1 MSFLYDQIYEDVKK
15 LIKKYDSRDPREILI
30 QRGVNII
37 AFKENTK
44 LLGMYKI
51 IKSIKYNFYIYKT
64 YRIPSSIKLFLFDGI
79 VIIVIFLVLIYL
91 TIYKSYG
98 WLIYP
103 CIITISSMFIVIYF
117 SFKSNSNNK
126 YIKIKKIKPKKQQKP
141 NKQKDVQKSNFKKY
155 KLINKNRV
163 KDKNNNE
170 YKK

>member
-1 MSFLYDQIYEDVKK
+1 MNNVKRYLFAGLFIAFFDIGIDYPIMHWILFCLFANYSIYITIETFK
-15 LIKKYDSRDPREILI
+15 ISRRMQKIDIILI
-30 QRGVNII
+30 GLV
-37 AFKENTK
+37 
-44 LLGMYKI
+44 
-51 IKSIKYNFYIYKT
+51 SV
-64 YRIPSSIKLFLFDGI
+64 FLC
-79 VIIVIFLVLIYL
+79 YL

-163 KDKNNNE
+163 KDKNNNDD
-170 YKK
+170 KK

>member
-1 MSFLYDQIYEDVKK
+1 MNNVKRYLFAGLFIAFFDIGIDYPIMHWILFCLFANYSIYITIETFK
-15 LIKKYDSRDPREILI
+15 ISRRMQKIDIILI
-30 QRGVNII
+30 GLV
-37 AFKENTK
+37 
-44 LLGMYKI
+44 
-51 IKSIKYNFYIYKT
+51 SV
-64 YRIPSSIKLFLFDGI
+64 FLC
-79 VIIVIFLVLIYL
+79 YL

-155 KLINKNRV
+155 KLINKNIV

-170 YKK
+170 HKK

>member
-1 MSFLYDQIYEDVKK
+1 MNNVKRYLFAGLFIAFFDIGIDYPIMHWILFCLFANYSIYITIETFK
-15 LIKKYDSRDPREILI
+15 ISRRMQKIDIILI
-30 QRGVNII
+30 GLV
-37 AFKENTK
+37 
-44 LLGMYKI
+44 
-51 IKSIKYNFYIYKT
+51 SV
-64 YRIPSSIKLFLFDGI
+64 FLC
-79 VIIVIFLVLIYL
+79 YL

-103 CIITISSMFIVIYF
+103 CIITISSMFIIIYF

-126 YIKIKKIKPKKQQKP
+126 YIKIKKIKPKKHQKP

-170 YKK
+170 DKK

>member
-1 MSFLYDQIYEDVKK
+1 MNNVKRYLFVGLFIAFFDIGIDYPIMHWILFCLFANYSIYITIETFK
-15 LIKKYDSRDPREILI
+15 ISRRMQKIDIILI
-30 QRGVNII
+30 GLV
-37 AFKENTK
+37 
-44 LLGMYKI
+44 
-51 IKSIKYNFYIYKT
+51 SV
-64 YRIPSSIKLFLFDGI
+64 FLC
-79 VIIVIFLVLIYL
+79 YL

-163 KDKNNNE
+163 KDKNNN
-170 YKK
+170 

>member
-1 MSFLYDQIYEDVKK
+1 MNNVKRYLFAGLFIAFFDIGIDYPIMHWILFCLFANYSIYITIETFK
-15 LIKKYDSRDPREILI
+15 ISRRMQKIDIILI
-30 QRGVNII
+30 GLV
-37 AFKENTK
+37 
-44 LLGMYKI
+44 
-51 IKSIKYNFYIYKT
+51 SV
-64 YRIPSSIKLFLFDGI
+64 FLC
-79 VIIVIFLVLIYL
+79 YL

-163 KDKNNNE
+163 KDKNNN
-170 YKK
+170 

>member
-1 MSFLYDQIYEDVKK
+1 MNNVKRYLFAGLFIAFFDIGIDYPIMHWILFCLFANYSIYITIETFK
-15 LIKKYDSRDPREILI
+15 ISRRMQKIDIILI
-30 QRGVNII
+30 GLV
-37 AFKENTK
+37 
-44 LLGMYKI
+44 
-51 IKSIKYNFYIYKT
+51 SV
-64 YRIPSSIKLFLFDGI
+64 FLC
-79 VIIVIFLVLIYL
+79 YL

-170 YKK
+170 DKK

>member
-1 MSFLYDQIYEDVKK
+1 MNNVKRYLFVGLFIAFFDIGIDYPIMHWILFCLFANYSIYITIETFK
-15 LIKKYDSRDPREILI
+15 ISRRMQKIDIILI
-30 QRGVNII
+30 GLV
-37 AFKENTK
+37 
-44 LLGMYKI
+44 
-51 IKSIKYNFYIYKT
+51 SV
-64 YRIPSSIKLFLFDGI
+64 FLC
-79 VIIVIFLVLIYL
+79 YL

-155 KLINKNRV
+155 KLINKNIV

-170 YKK
+170 DKK

>member
-1 MSFLYDQIYEDVKK
+1 MNNVKRYLFAGLFIAFFDIGIDYPIMHWILFCLFANYSIYITIETFK
-15 LIKKYDSRDPREILI
+15 ISRRMQKIDIILI
-30 QRGVNII
+30 GLV
-37 AFKENTK
+37 
-44 LLGMYKI
+44 
-51 IKSIKYNFYIYKT
+51 SV
-64 YRIPSSIKLFLFDGI
+64 FLC
-79 VIIVIFLVLIYL
+79 YL

-155 KLINKNRV
+155 KLINKNIV
-163 KDKNNNE
+163 KDKNNNDD
-170 YKK
+170 KKIKE

>member
-1 MSFLYDQIYEDVKK
+1 MNEFLAGAKIAFQQKILGSILDNIIFSDLPIINW
-15 LIKKYDSRDPREILI
+15 LILEILGLPI
-30 QRGVNII
+30 
-37 AFKENTK
+37 
-44 LLGMYKI
+44 MYKI

-64 YRIPSSIKLFLFDGI
+64 YRIPSSIKLFLFDCI

-126 YIKIKKIKPKKQQKP
+126 NKYIKIKKIKPKKQQKP
-141 NKQKDVQKSNFKKY
+141 NKQKYVQKLNFKKY

-170 YKK
+170 DKK

>member
-1 MSFLYDQIYEDVKK
+1 MNNVKRYLFAGLFIAFFDIGIDYPIMHWILFCLFANYSIYITIETFK
-15 LIKKYDSRDPREILI
+15 ISRRMQKIDIILI
-30 QRGVNII
+30 GLV
-37 AFKENTK
+37 
-44 LLGMYKI
+44 
-51 IKSIKYNFYIYKT
+51 SV
-64 YRIPSSIKLFLFDGI
+64 FLC
-79 VIIVIFLVLIYL
+79 YL

-141 NKQKDVQKSNFKKY
+141 NKQKDVQKLNFKKY

-170 YKK
+170 DKK

>member
-1 MSFLYDQIYEDVKK
+1 MNNVKRYLFAGLFIAFFDIGIDYPIMHWILFCLFANYSIYITIETFK
-15 LIKKYDSRDPREILI
+15 ISRRMQKIDIILI
-30 QRGVNII
+30 GLV
-37 AFKENTK
+37 
-44 LLGMYKI
+44 
-51 IKSIKYNFYIYKT
+51 SV
-64 YRIPSSIKLFLFDGI
+64 FLC
-79 VIIVIFLVLIYL
+79 YL

>member
-1 MSFLYDQIYEDVKK
+1 MNNVKRYLFAGLFIAFFDIGIDYPIMHWILFCLFANYSIYITIETFK
-15 LIKKYDSRDPREILI
+15 ISRRMQKIDIILI
-30 QRGVNII
+30 GLV
-37 AFKENTK
+37 
-44 LLGMYKI
+44 
-51 IKSIKYNFYIYKT
+51 SV
-64 YRIPSSIKLFLFDGI
+64 FLC
-79 VIIVIFLVLIYL
+79 YL
-91 TIYKSYG
+91 TIYNSYC

-170 YKK
+170 DKK

>member
-1 MSFLYDQIYEDVKK
+1 MNNVKRYLFAGLFIAFFDIGIDYPIMHWILFCLFANYSIYITIETFK
-15 LIKKYDSRDPREILI
+15 ISRRMQKIDIILI
-30 QRGVNII
+30 GLV
-37 AFKENTK
+37 
-44 LLGMYKI
+44 
-51 IKSIKYNFYIYKT
+51 SV
-64 YRIPSSIKLFLFDGI
+64 FLC
-79 VIIVIFLVLIYL
+79 YL

-141 NKQKDVQKSNFKKY
+141 NKQKESKKSNFKKY
-155 KLINKNRV
+155 KLINKNIV

-170 YKK
+170 DKK

>member
-1 MSFLYDQIYEDVKK
+1 MNNVKRYLFAGLFIAFFDIGIDYPIMHWILFCLFANYSIYITIETFK
-15 LIKKYDSRDPREILI
+15 ISRRMQKIDIILI
-30 QRGVNII
+30 GLV
-37 AFKENTK
+37 
-44 LLGMYKI
+44 
-51 IKSIKYNFYIYKT
+51 SV
-64 YRIPSSIKLFLFDGI
+64 FLC
-79 VIIVIFLVLIYL
+79 YL

-141 NKQKDVQKSNFKKY
+141 NKPKDVQKLNFKKY

-170 YKK
+170 DKK

>member
-1 MSFLYDQIYEDVKK
+1 MNNVKRYLFVGLFIAFFDIGIDYPIMHWILFCLFANYSIYITIETFK
-15 LIKKYDSRDPREILI
+15 ISRRMQKIDIILI
-30 QRGVNII
+30 GLV
-37 AFKENTK
+37 
-44 LLGMYKI
+44 
-51 IKSIKYNFYIYKT
+51 SV
-64 YRIPSSIKLFLFDGI
+64 FLC
-79 VIIVIFLVLIYL
+79 YL

-103 CIITISSMFIVIYF
+103 CIVTISSMFIVIYF

-126 YIKIKKIKPKKQQKP
+126 YIKIKKIKPKKQQKQ
-141 NKQKDVQKSNFKKY
+141 NKQKDVQKLNFKKY

>member
-1 MSFLYDQIYEDVKK
+1 MNNVKRYLFAGLFIAFFDIGIDYPIMHWILFCLFANYSIYITIETFK
-15 LIKKYDSRDPREILI
+15 ISRRMQKIDIILI
-30 QRGVNII
+30 GLV
-37 AFKENTK
+37 
-44 LLGMYKI
+44 
-51 IKSIKYNFYIYKT
+51 SV
-64 YRIPSSIKLFLFDGI
+64 FLC
-79 VIIVIFLVLIYL
+79 YL

-103 CIITISSMFIVIYF
+103 CTITISSMFIVIYF

-163 KDKNNNE
+163 KDKNKNKNNE
-170 YKK
+170 I

>member
-1 MSFLYDQIYEDVKK
+1 MNNVKRYLFAGLFIAFFDIGIDYPIMHWILFCLFANYSIYITIETFK
-15 LIKKYDSRDPREILI
+15 ISRRMQKIDIILI
-30 QRGVNII
+30 GLV
-37 AFKENTK
+37 
-44 LLGMYKI
+44 
-51 IKSIKYNFYIYKT
+51 SV
-64 YRIPSSIKLFLFDGI
+64 FLC
-79 VIIVIFLVLIYL
+79 YL

-126 YIKIKKIKPKKQQKP
+126 NKYIKIKKIKPKKQQKP
-141 NKQKDVQKSNFKKY
+141 NKQKDIQKSNFKKY

>member
-1 MSFLYDQIYEDVKK
+1 MNNVKRYLFAGLFIAFFDIGIDYPIMHWILFCLFANYSIYITIETFK
-15 LIKKYDSRDPREILI
+15 ISRRMQKIDIILI
-30 QRGVNII
+30 GLV
-37 AFKENTK
+37 
-44 LLGMYKI
+44 
-51 IKSIKYNFYIYKT
+51 SV
-64 YRIPSSIKLFLFDGI
+64 FLC
-79 VIIVIFLVLIYL
+79 YL

-103 CIITISSMFIVIYF
+103 CIVTISSMFIVIYF

>member
-1 MSFLYDQIYEDVKK
+1 MNNVKRYLFAGLFIAFFDIGIDYPIMHWILFCLFANYSIYITIETFK
-15 LIKKYDSRDPREILI
+15 ISRRMQKIDIILI
-30 QRGVNII
+30 GLV
-37 AFKENTK
+37 
-44 LLGMYKI
+44 
-51 IKSIKYNFYIYKT
+51 SV
-64 YRIPSSIKLFLFDGI
+64 FLC
-79 VIIVIFLVLIYL
+79 YL

-155 KLINKNRV
+155 KLINKNIV

-170 YKK
+170 DKK

>member
-1 MSFLYDQIYEDVKK
+1 MQKIDI
-15 LIKKYDSRDPREILI
+15 ILI
-30 QRGVNII
+30 GLV
-37 AFKENTK
+37 
-44 LLGMYKI
+44 
-51 IKSIKYNFYIYKT
+51 SV
-64 YRIPSSIKLFLFDGI
+64 FLC
-79 VIIVIFLVLIYL
+79 YL

-103 CIITISSMFIVIYF
+103 CIVTISSMFIVIYF

-170 YKK
+170 DKK

>member
-1 MSFLYDQIYEDVKK
+1 MNNVKRYLFAGLFIAFFDIGIDYPIMHWILFCLFANYSIYITIETFK
-15 LIKKYDSRDPREILI
+15 ISRRMQKIDIILI
-30 QRGVNII
+30 GLV
-37 AFKENTK
+37 
-44 LLGMYKI
+44 
-51 IKSIKYNFYIYKT
+51 SV
-64 YRIPSSIKLFLFDGI
+64 FLC
-79 VIIVIFLVLIYL
+79 YL

-141 NKQKDVQKSNFKKY
+141 NKQKDIQKSNFKKY

>member
-1 MSFLYDQIYEDVKK
+1 MNNVKRYLFAGLFIAFFDIGIDYPIMHWILFCLFANYSIYITIETFK
-15 LIKKYDSRDPREILI
+15 ISRRMQKIDIILI
-30 QRGVNII
+30 GLV
-37 AFKENTK
+37 
-44 LLGMYKI
+44 
-51 IKSIKYNFYIYKT
+51 SV
-64 YRIPSSIKLFLFDGI
+64 FLC
-79 VIIVIFLVLIYL
+79 YL

-103 CIITISSMFIVIYF
+103 CIITISSMFIIIYF

-170 YKK
+170 DKK

>member
-1 MSFLYDQIYEDVKK
+1 MNNVKRYLFAGLFIAFFDIGIDYPIMHWILFCLFANYSIYITIETFK
-15 LIKKYDSRDPREILI
+15 ISRRMQKIDIILI
-30 QRGVNII
+30 GLV
-37 AFKENTK
+37 
-44 LLGMYKI
+44 
-51 IKSIKYNFYIYKT
+51 SV
-64 YRIPSSIKLFLFDGI
+64 FLC
-79 VIIVIFLVLIYL
+79 YL

-155 KLINKNRV
+155 KLINKNIV
-163 KDKNNNE
+163 KDKNNNDD
-170 YKK
+170 KK

>member
-1 MSFLYDQIYEDVKK
+1 MNNVKRYLFAGLFIAFFDIGIDYPIMHWILFCLFANYSIYITIETFK
-15 LIKKYDSRDPREILI
+15 ISRRMQKIDIILI
-30 QRGVNII
+30 GLV
-37 AFKENTK
+37 
-44 LLGMYKI
+44 
-51 IKSIKYNFYIYKT
+51 SV
-64 YRIPSSIKLFLFDGI
+64 FLC
-79 VIIVIFLVLIYL
+79 YL

-103 CIITISSMFIVIYF
+103 CIVTISSMFIVIYF

-141 NKQKDVQKSNFKKY
+141 NKQKDVQKLNFKKY

>member
-1 MSFLYDQIYEDVKK
+1 MNNVKRYLFAGLFIAFFDIGIDYPIMHWILFCLFANYSIYITIETFK
-15 LIKKYDSRDPREILI
+15 ISRRMQKIDIILI
-30 QRGVNII
+30 GLV
-37 AFKENTK
+37 
-44 LLGMYKI
+44 
-51 IKSIKYNFYIYKT
+51 SV
-64 YRIPSSIKLFLFDGI
+64 FLC
-79 VIIVIFLVLIYL
+79 YL

-141 NKQKDVQKSNFKKY
+141 NKQKESKKSNFKKY

>member
-1 MSFLYDQIYEDVKK
+1 MNNVKRYLFAGLFIAFFDIGIDYPIMHWILFCLFANYSIYITIETFK
-15 LIKKYDSRDPREILI
+15 ISRRMQKIDIILI
-30 QRGVNII
+30 GLV
-37 AFKENTK
+37 
-44 LLGMYKI
+44 
-51 IKSIKYNFYIYKT
+51 SV
-64 YRIPSSIKLFLFDGI
+64 FLC
-79 VIIVIFLVLIYL
+79 YL

-103 CIITISSMFIVIYF
+103 CTITISSMFIVIYF

-170 YKK
+170 DKK